1 MSFQDKTEAP
11 TPHKREEARNEGR
24 VAKSADLNSA
34 VPLLAVLM
42 VMRAAGPFMST
53 GFTELMRSQFSTLH
67 STEVNLQTT
76 TPMIMNIILKACLL
90 SAPVVLTAG
99 AVGMAVNVMQ
109 VGMKIAPKSIAPDL
123 NKLDFFKG
131 IAKLV
136 SPQAWVELLKSILKL
151 GVVGYVVYSFLRTE
165 YPSLIQLSGMP
176 LDAIGS
182 KVGELCWGV
191 LLRSTSAIIILAML
205 DYLYQKLSFENTLKM
220 TKQEVKEEYKRSEG
234 DPQIKGQIR
243 QRQREMAKRTRML
256 DDVPKADVIVT
267 NPTRIAVALK
277 YDPNKTAAPIVIAK
291 GQRLVAERI
300 KAIAREN
307 NIPIVENKP
316 VARMIFKVVEIGH
329 PIPEELYQAVAEILA
344 FVYRLSQKQGMRR

>member
-11 TPHKREEARNEGR
+11 TQHKREEARNEGR

-99 AVGMAVNVMQ
+99 TVGMAVNVMQ

-131 IAKLV
+131 GRK
-136 SPQAWVELLKSILKL
+136 
-151 GVVGYVVYSFLRTE
+151 
-165 YPSLIQLSGMP
+165 
-176 LDAIGS
+176 
-182 KVGELCWGV
+182 
-191 LLRSTSAIIILAML
+191 
-205 DYLYQKLSFENTLKM
+205 
-220 TKQEVKEEYKRSEG
+220 
-234 DPQIKGQIR
+234 
-243 QRQREMAKRTRML
+243 TRF
-256 DDVPKADVIVT
+256 AT
-267 NPTRIAVALK
+267 
-277 YDPNKTAAPIVIAK
+277 
-291 GQRLVAERI
+291 G
-300 KAIAREN
+300 
-307 NIPIVENKP
+307 
-316 VARMIFKVVEIGH
+316 G
-329 PIPEELYQAVAEILA
+329 
-344 FVYRLSQKQGMRR
+344 G